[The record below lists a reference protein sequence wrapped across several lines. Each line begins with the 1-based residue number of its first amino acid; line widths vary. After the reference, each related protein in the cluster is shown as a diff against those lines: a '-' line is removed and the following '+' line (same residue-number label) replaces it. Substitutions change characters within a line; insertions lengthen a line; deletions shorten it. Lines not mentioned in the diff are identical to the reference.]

1 MRADTVYVRARD
13 LPRLRL
19 AVATA
24 GSQASVAARAGI
36 STVRLS
42 QILHGT
48 TKSVAV
54 AVAVALENAV
64 NVHKGTL
71 FALPDAELARHYIAP
86 EGRAA

>member
-1 MRADTVYVRARD
+1 MRSDTVYVRTRD

-19 AVATA
+19 AVTAA

-42 QILHGT
+42 QIMHGA
-48 TKSVAV
+48 TKTVAV
-54 AVAVALENAV
+54 ATASALEDAV
-64 NVHKGTL
+64 NVHRGTL
-71 FALPDAELARHYIAP
+71 FTLPDADLARAYVT